1 MHFLKD
7 ERNREK
13 EARKGILANLEFFIC
28 IKFQVLRK
36 VSGIGCSIIFDVG
49 YVILDTLNGKLAFYH
64 SPFLFLKLVG
74 LFVTF

>member
-36 VSGIGCSIIFDVG
+36 VSGIGCSIIFEVG
-49 YVILDTLNGKLAFYH
+49 YVILDTLAFYH